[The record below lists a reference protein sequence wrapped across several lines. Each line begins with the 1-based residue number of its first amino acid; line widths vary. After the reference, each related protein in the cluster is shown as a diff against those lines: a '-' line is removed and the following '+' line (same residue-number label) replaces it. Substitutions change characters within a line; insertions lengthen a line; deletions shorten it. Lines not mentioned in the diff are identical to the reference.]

1 MTKKLKFILGLP
13 ILMVLGGCTE
23 LLQIAQTLET
33 ERPLS
38 QYEVVSGLKEALKVG
53 TDSAA
58 GRLALLNG
66 YYGDDLVKILL
77 PQEAEVI
84 TKNLSKIPGGDK
96 LVEDVILRINRSAED
111 AAKEAGPIF
120 FNAITSMTIQDAF
133 AILKGDKHSATQ
145 YLKDNTYQE
154 LYKLYQPKIEQSL
167 NKEIVAGISTN
178 QSWETLTGKWNQLAG
193 SLTGQIA
200 GLKTV
205 DTKLDQYLTQK
216 ALDGL
221 FLKLALEEEK
231 IRTDPLARVTD
242 ILRRVFGSKE
252 ATATN

>member
-1 MTKKLKFILGLP
+1 MKKVKLILALP
-13 ILMVLGGCTE
+13 LLMLLGSCAE

-38 QYEVVSGLKEALKVG
+38 QYEVVSGLKEALKIG

-58 GRLALLNG
+58 GRLALING
-66 YYGDDLVKILL
+66 YYGDELVKILL

-120 FNAITSMTIQDAF
+120 FNAITNMTFQDAF
-133 AILKGDKHSATQ
+133 TILKGDKHSATQ

-200 GLKTV
+200 GLKKV
-205 DTKLDQYLTQK
+205 ETKLDQYLTQK

-221 FLKLALEEEK
+221 FVKLALEEEK
-231 IRTDPLARVTD
+231 IRTDPVARVTD
-242 ILRRVFGSKE
+242 ILKRVFGSKE
-252 ATATN
+252 ATGENR